1 VTTIPPA
8 DADASAN
15 TAAGR
20 GTADRPAAD
29 RPAAADGGGRATKG
43 RAPERRSD
51 RARIAVLHAAD
62 DLLVERGYAAVTIE
76 GIAARAGVAKQ
87 TIYRWWPSKFD
98 VLMDTFL
105 QDAEGALRIPDTGTT
120 AGDLRQHLRQLAKF
134 LTGAAAGK
142 VMLALIGQA
151 QHDEGVAAVFRR
163 RYLDERRALDRTIL
177 ERGVARGEIRADTD
191 RPDLRPGLPP
201 GAAHRP
207 AGRRRLHRRPRR
219 PRPGLHQRASQGRR
233 LPAIAA
239 AARARLSAESLTGY
253 RRSNFQR

>member
-1 VTTIPPA
+1 MTTPLP
-8 DADASAN
+8 SAGN
-15 TAAGR
+15 SA
-20 GTADRPAAD
+20 
-29 RPAAADGGGRATKG
+29 GRATKG

-105 QDAEGALRIPDTGTT
+105 QDAEGALQLPDTGTT
-120 AGDLRQHLRQLAKF
+120 GGDLRRHLRQLAGF
-134 LTGAAAGK
+134 LTGSAAGK

-151 QHDEGVAAVFRR
+151 QHDEAMAAVFRR

-177 ERGVARGEIRADTD
+177 ERGVARGEIREEVDLDLAIDMIYGPVYHRVLLTGLPVDQAFTD
-191 RPDLRPGLPP
+191 GLVDHVLTSIARPG
-201 GAAHRP
+201 A
-207 AGRRRLHRRPRR
+207 
-219 PRPGLHQRASQGRR
+219 
-233 LPAIAA
+233 
-239 AARARLSAESLTGY
+239 
-253 RRSNFQR
+253 

>member
-1 VTTIPPA
+1 MPSSDGPDGGA
-8 DADASAN
+8 ANGQSA
-15 TAAGR
+15 GEV
-20 GTADRPAAD
+20 
-29 RPAAADGGGRATKG
+29 GGRATRG
-43 RAPERRSD
+43 RAHERRSD

-120 AGDLRQHLRQLAKF
+120 AGDLRQHLRQLAGF
-134 LTGAAAGK
+134 LTGSAAGK

-151 QHDEGVAAVFRR
+151 QHDETMAAVFRR

-191 RPDLRPGLPP
+191 LDLAIDLIYGPVYHRVLLTGLPVD
-201 GAAHRP
+201 GAFTDGLVDRVLVSIAEPAPEADSRP
-207 AGRRRLHRRPRR
+207 
-219 PRPGLHQRASQGRR
+219 
-233 LPAIAA
+233 
-239 AARARLSAESLTGY
+239 
-253 RRSNFQR
+253 